1 LYLDP
6 LFFSYNIIFTCSNLV
21 MEEKQP
27 SIIYKI
33 SKIISDFFN
42 PLVSLVIFFFYM
54 SIKTYSLHASL
65 MYFLPIL
72 LIIILPVIIWLVWN
86 VKTGR
91 YTNMDVSNRVQ
102 RISLYFFIAACVIAY
117 IAFDYFRKGHVDL
130 IMIFILILLM
140 VMQLSNYFIK
150 SSMHTA
156 FNVLVAALFFALN
169 TVLGIAWLGIAALVG
184 ITRVIVG
191 RHTPKEVLMG
201 AGIAFMVSF
210 IYLYCNLLFQS

>member
-1 LYLDP
+1 
-6 LFFSYNIIFTCSNLV
+6 
-21 MEEKQP
+21 MEEKQ
-27 SIIYKI
+27 SSVLYKI

-42 PLVSLVIFFFYM
+42 PLLSLFVFFVYM
-54 SIKTYSLHASL
+54 SFLKYSLKNSL

-72 LIIILPVIIWLVWN
+72 LIIIAPVMAWLVWN

-102 RISLYFFIAACVIAY
+102 RKSLYIFIATCVVFYIAY
-117 IAFDYFRKGHVDL
+117 NYFRNGYVDL
-130 IMIFILILLM
+130 VMLFILILLFAL
-140 VMQLSNYFIK
+140 QISNFYIK

-156 FNVLVAALFFALN
+156 FNIFVAALFFALN
-169 TVLGIAWLGIAALVG
+169 PTMGVVWLVIAILVG
-184 ITRVIVG
+184 ITRIILK

-210 IYLYCNLLFQS
+210 LYLYCNIQFQH